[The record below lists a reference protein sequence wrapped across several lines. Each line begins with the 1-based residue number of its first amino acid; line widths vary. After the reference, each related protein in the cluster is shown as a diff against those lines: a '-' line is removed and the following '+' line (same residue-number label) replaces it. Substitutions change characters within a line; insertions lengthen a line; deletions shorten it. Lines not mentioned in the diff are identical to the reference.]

1 MESKKS
7 FTQSEDFQL
16 EELFKQ
22 KASASSSEKKSIRAK
37 MRKLGF
43 YCSDYGNDID
53 LNFYRNL
60 KKRGEITIEG
70 DCRIIR
76 KSPCNIVREVRSII
90 TPKRK
95 GPCENINFKE
105 GLAPLVGEDPR
116 VLVLGTLPGDE
127 SIKRQAYYSNP
138 RNQFWK
144 ILDSIAHR
152 REGQSN
158 EEFAKEIGIALW
170 DCCHSA
176 VRKGSSDDGFEK
188 STEVPNDLEQFLKK
202 YPSIE
207 VVVLNGTGK
216 TTDCYNRFFN
226 SIDAPRVLSL
236 ISTSSAAGVKLEDK
250 IRDWSIIKK
259 WLKKA

>member
-1 MESKKS
+1 MKGKNVFTEDEDLRLESLIEQKQGKSKSEQTKIRNRIRSIGFYYSDFSNKKEGY
-7 FTQSEDFQL
+7 TVEDY
-16 EELFKQ
+16 
-22 KASASSSEKKSIRAK
+22 
-37 MRKLGF
+37 RKL
-43 YCSDYGNDID
+43 
-53 LNFYRNL
+53 
-60 KKRGEITIEG
+60 KRDGVITIVENQ
-70 DCRIIR
+70 RIIR
-76 KSPCNIVREVRSII
+76 EAIVKVNSPAQANIPNAKVD
-90 TPKRK
+90 
-95 GPCENINFKE
+95 FKE

-144 ILDSIAHR
+144 ILDGIAS
-152 REGQSN
+152 REKGQSN

-176 VRKGSSDDGFEK
+176 VRKGSSDDGFEM
-188 STEVPNDLEQFLKK
+188 STEVPNDLGQFLKK
-202 YPSIE
+202 HPSIE

>member
-1 MESKKS
+1 MKGKNVFTEDEDLRLESLIEQKQGKSKSEQTKIRNRIRDIGFYYSDFSSKKGY
-7 FTQSEDFQL
+7 TVEDY
-16 EELFKQ
+16 
-22 KASASSSEKKSIRAK
+22 
-37 MRKLGF
+37 RKL
-43 YCSDYGNDID
+43 
-53 LNFYRNL
+53 
-60 KKRGEITIEG
+60 KRDGVITIVG
-70 DCRIIR
+70 NQRII
-76 KSPCNIVREVRSII
+76 KEAIAEVNSPAQANIPNAKVD
-90 TPKRK
+90 
-95 GPCENINFKE
+95 FKE

-116 VLVLGTLPGDE
+116 VLVLGILPGDE

-144 ILDSIAHR
+144 ILDGIAS
-152 REGQSN
+152 REKGQSN

-176 VRKGSSDDGFEK
+176 VRKGSSDDGFEM
-188 STEVPNDLEQFLKK
+188 STEVPNDLGQFLKK
-202 YPSIE
+202 HPSIE

>member
-1 MESKKS
+1 MKGKNVFTEDEDLRLESLIEQKQGKSKNEQTKIRNRIRSIGFYYSDFSNKKEGY
-7 FTQSEDFQL
+7 TVEDY
-16 EELFKQ
+16 
-22 KASASSSEKKSIRAK
+22 
-37 MRKLGF
+37 RKL
-43 YCSDYGNDID
+43 
-53 LNFYRNL
+53 
-60 KKRGEITIEG
+60 KRDGVITIVG
-70 DCRIIR
+70 NQRII
-76 KSPCNIVREVRSII
+76 KGAIAKVNSPAQANIPNAKVD
-90 TPKRK
+90 
-95 GPCENINFKE
+95 FKE

-188 STEVPNDLEQFLKK
+188 GTEVPNDVEQFLKEH
-202 YPSIE
+202 PSIKIII
-207 VVVLNGTGK
+207 LNGKSTK
-216 TTDCYNRFFN
+216 TKYYDKFFN
-226 SIDAPRVLSL
+226 DIKSHQALAL
-236 ISTSSAAGVKLEDK
+236 ISTSSVASVRLEDK
-250 IRDWSIIKK
+250 IEEWSIIKK
-259 WLKKA
+259 WLK

>member
-1 MESKKS
+1 MKGKNVFTEDEDLRLESLIEQKQGKSKSEQTKIRNRIRSIGFYYSDFSNKKDGY
-7 FTQSEDFQL
+7 TVEDY
-16 EELFKQ
+16 
-22 KASASSSEKKSIRAK
+22 
-37 MRKLGF
+37 RKL
-43 YCSDYGNDID
+43 
-53 LNFYRNL
+53 
-60 KKRGEITIEG
+60 KRDGVITIVG
-70 DCRIIR
+70 NQRII
-76 KSPCNIVREVRSII
+76 KGAIAKVDSPSKANIPNAKVD
-90 TPKRK
+90 
-95 GPCENINFKE
+95 FKE

-188 STEVPNDLEQFLKK
+188 GTEVPNDVEQFLKEH
-202 YPSIE
+202 PSIKIII
-207 VVVLNGTGK
+207 LNGKSTK
-216 TTDCYNRFFN
+216 TKYYDKFFN
-226 SIDAPRVLSL
+226 DIKSPQTIAL
-236 ISTSSAAGVKLEDK
+236 ISTSSVASVRFEDK
-250 IRDWSIIKK
+250 VEEWSVIKR
-259 WLKKA
+259 WLN

>member
-60 KKRGEITIEG
+60 KKRGEITIAG

-76 KSPCNIVREVRSII
+76 KSPCNIVREIRSII

-127 SIKRQAYYSNP
+127 SLKKQAYYSNP
-138 RNQFWK
+138 KNKFWE
-144 ILDSIAHR
+144 ILDNIAHR

-188 STEVPNDLEQFLKK
+188 GTEVPNDVEQFLKEH
-202 YPSIE
+202 PSIKIII
-207 VVVLNGTGK
+207 LNGKSTK
-216 TTDCYNRFFN
+216 TKYYDKFFN
-226 SIDAPRVLSL
+226 DIKSPQTIAL
-236 ISTSSAAGVKLEDK
+236 ISSVASVRLEDK
-250 IRDWSIIKK
+250 IEEWSIIKK
-259 WLKKA
+259 WLN

>member
-1 MESKKS
+1 MDSKKS

-22 KASASSSEKKSIRAK
+22 KALATSLEKKSIRAK

-53 LNFYRNL
+53 LDFYRNL

-70 DCRIIR
+70 DSRIIR
-76 KSPCNIVREVRSII
+76 NFPCNIVRKVREII
-90 TPKRK
+90 TPKKK
-95 GPCENINFKE
+95 GTCENINFKE
-105 GLAPLVGEDPR
+105 GLAPLVGEAPR

-127 SIKRQAYYSNP
+127 SLKKQAYYSNP
-138 RNQFWK
+138 QNKFWE
-144 ILDSIAHR
+144 ILDNIAHR

-188 STEVPNDLEQFLKK
+188 GTEVPNDVEQFLKEH
-202 YPSIE
+202 PSIKIII
-207 VVVLNGTGK
+207 LNGKSTK
-216 TTDCYNRFFN
+216 TKYYDKFFN
-226 SIDAPRVLSL
+226 DIKSHQALAL
-236 ISTSSAAGVKLEDK
+236 ISTSSVASVRLEDK
-250 IRDWSIIKK
+250 IEEWSIIKK
-259 WLKKA
+259 WLN

>member
-1 MESKKS
+1 MKGKNVFTEDEDLRLESLIEQKQGKSKSEQTKIRNRIRSIGFYYSDFSNKKEGY
-7 FTQSEDFQL
+7 TVEDY
-16 EELFKQ
+16 
-22 KASASSSEKKSIRAK
+22 
-37 MRKLGF
+37 RKL
-43 YCSDYGNDID
+43 
-53 LNFYRNL
+53 
-60 KKRGEITIEG
+60 KRDGVITIVENQ
-70 DCRIIR
+70 RIIR
-76 KSPCNIVREVRSII
+76 EAIVKVNSPAQANIPNAKVD
-90 TPKRK
+90 
-95 GPCENINFKE
+95 FKE

-127 SIKRQAYYSNP
+127 SIKRQVYYSNP
-138 RNQFWK
+138 GNQFWK
-144 ILDSIAHR
+144 ILDGIASR
-152 REGQSN
+152 KKGQSN

-226 SIDAPRVLSL
+226 NIDAPRVLSL
-236 ISTSSAAGVKLEDK
+236 ISTSSARGVKLEDK

>member
-60 KKRGEITIEG
+60 KKWGEITIEG

-76 KSPCNIVREVRSII
+76 KSPCNIVREIRSII

-144 ILDSIAHR
+144 ILDSIVHR

-188 STEVPNDLEQFLKK
+188 GTEVPNDVEQFLKEH
-202 YPSIE
+202 PSIKIII
-207 VVVLNGTGK
+207 LNGKSTK
-216 TTDCYNRFFN
+216 TKYYDKFFN
-226 SIDAPRVLSL
+226 DIKSPQTIAL
-236 ISTSSAAGVKLEDK
+236 ISSVASVRFEDK
-250 IRDWSIIKK
+250 VEEWSVIKR
-259 WLKKA
+259 WLN